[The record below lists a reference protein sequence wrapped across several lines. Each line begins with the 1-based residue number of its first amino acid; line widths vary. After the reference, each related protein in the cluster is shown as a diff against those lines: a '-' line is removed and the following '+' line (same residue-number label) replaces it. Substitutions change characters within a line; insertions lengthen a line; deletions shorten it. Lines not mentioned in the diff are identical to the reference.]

1 MKRTLRD
8 GSGSGWITQTVY
20 SPVSHDLS
28 VKDSGK
34 QIRVTEVC
42 NMESKKDDSPP
53 KSRFLEVRKEIHN
66 R

>member
-1 MKRTLRD
+1 MFGLPKLF
-8 GSGSGWITQTVY
+8 TVQCHMT
-20 SPVSHDLS
+20 SQL
-28 VKDSGK
+28 KDSGK